1 MAKEFDRN
9 MFIMLAA
16 IMVGVIIITFF
27 VADIINKSTIETL
40 TIEHD
45 VAIQDV
51 HSKNENFTDNFLQG
65 SIIMDSAREIREVA
79 NLNFDFALFWF
90 NDALAGAN
98 VWFNNKWINST
109 ENLTSRCIKNCT
121 DAMIKYMASYN
132 KFGESGPHFSNA
144 KNFTDRDRY
153 IEVLGYYI
161 AFSQAGKKI
170 TLLRYNASKFL
181 KLAAEN
187 LSLGETEL
195 VIYLMQNYSIME
207 ELYAYSLS
215 EYEELKEQID
225 EYTFFDEIRE
235 PH

>member
-1 MAKEFDRN
+1 MVREFDRN

-27 VADIINKSTIETL
+27 VADIINKSELTTL
-40 TIEHD
+40 KIEHKVEID
-45 VAIQDV
+45 DV

-65 SIIMDSAREIREVA
+65 SIMMDSAREIREVA

-90 NDALAGAN
+90 NDALAQAN
-98 VWFNNKWINST
+98 VWFNDKWINST
-109 ENLTSRCIKNCT
+109 ENLTKRCIKNCT
-121 DAMIKYMASYN
+121 EAMIKYTASYN
-132 KFGESGPHFSNA
+132 KFGESSPYFVDA
-144 KNFTDRDRY
+144 KNFTERERY
-153 IEVLGYYI
+153 IEVLGYYV
-161 AFSQAGKKI
+161 AFSQAGQKI

-187 LSLGETEL
+187 LSLGEMANVT
-195 VIYLMQNYSIME
+195 YLMENYSIME
-207 ELYAYSLS
+207 DLYQMGLG